1 MEENTKIRVTAYK
14 LYLYLTN
21 KSNHMRLKEK
31 LRLKDHF
38 KETLKFTKSHF
49 SYEITK
55 YTSKLY
61 FAKLF
66 VFLKILQIF
75 WYLGKVLEKF

>member
-21 KSNHMRLKEK
+21 KSTYMRLKER

-66 VFLKILQIF
+66 VFLKNFADFLVF
-75 WYLGKVLEKF
+75 R

>member
-1 MEENTKIRVTAYK
+1 MEENIKIRVTAYK

-21 KSNHMRLKEK
+21 KSTHMRLKEK

-61 FAKLF
+61 FENFLSFFLTFADFL
-66 VFLKILQIF
+66 VFR
-75 WYLGKVLEKF
+75 